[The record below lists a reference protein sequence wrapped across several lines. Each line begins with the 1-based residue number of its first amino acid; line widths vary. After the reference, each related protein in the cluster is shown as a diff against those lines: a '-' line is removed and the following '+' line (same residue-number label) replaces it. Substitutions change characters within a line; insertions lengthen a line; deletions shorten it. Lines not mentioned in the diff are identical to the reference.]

1 MYLCITKQTKMSK
14 YYKDNKLY
22 TPTPQELIEWGETET
37 PPKYMKSIDPE
48 TKGLVVEFVEDR
60 LIGEFKGI
68 VIERGETDYSVGA
81 LHTRWVESCFE
92 PCELNTDTLTND
104 NPNKVEVD
112 DKDVNLRL
120 ECLKLAIELNKRN
133 GGLDMAYCLEE
144 AIESYNWIKTNQ

>member
-1 MYLCITKQTKMSK
+1 MS
-14 YYKDNKLY
+14 
-22 TPTPQELIEWGETET
+22 
-37 PPKYMKSIDPE
+37 KYMKSIDPE
-48 TKGLVVEFVEDR
+48 TKGLVVEFVEDG

-92 PCELNTDTLTND
+92 PCELNTATLTND

-120 ECLKLAIELNKRN
+120 ECLKLAATINQGTSCGIKAVIFDASEIYK
-133 GGLDMAYCLEE
+133 
-144 AIESYNWIKTNQ
+144 WITVPQ